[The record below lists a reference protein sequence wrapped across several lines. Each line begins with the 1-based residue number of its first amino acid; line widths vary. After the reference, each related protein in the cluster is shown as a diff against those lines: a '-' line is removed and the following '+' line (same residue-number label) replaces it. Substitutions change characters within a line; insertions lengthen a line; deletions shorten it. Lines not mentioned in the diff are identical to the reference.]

1 MRGRND
7 SVRRVSGLALPVV
20 VVAIAAAPAAAR
32 AESQDVVATHT
43 AIVAGYALARA
54 AVATIPV
61 AQSRVESFD
70 RRLASECPDVGAGAP
85 ETEASWPIT
94 HEVAVALWSI
104 AYGSA
109 AGPIRKF
116 ARAIAPLRWTNARL
130 DRAVHRFAAA
140 VSALAAIRLPDLCGD
155 VRAWAATGF
164 TSIPRGVAELD
175 EHVESLELPEIPWKL
190 AAPYVSGGDQ
200 KLVAYIKHALTRVA
214 EAEFTLGQKD
224 WYQVLETL
232 GLPP

>member
-1 MRGRND
+1 MTRFATIC
-7 SVRRVSGLALPVV
+7 RRTLGVPIALLVLAALPAPALAGSEDIASTRA
-20 VVAIAAAPAAAR
+20 AIA
-32 AESQDVVATHT
+32 
-43 AIVAGYALARA
+43 AGYALAHA

-61 AQSRVESFD
+61 AQSRIESFD
-70 RRLASECPDVGAGAP
+70 RKLAMECPNVGAGAP

-109 AGPIRKF
+109 SGPIERF
-116 ARAIAPLRWTNARL
+116 ARTIVPLRWTNTRL
-130 DRAVHRFAAA
+130 DRAVHGFAAA
-140 VSALAAIRLPDLCGD
+140 LTRLATTRLPDLCSE

-164 TSIPRGVAELD
+164 SSIPRQVTELD

-190 AAPYVSGGDQ
+190 AAPYLRGRDGSV
-200 KLVAYIKHALTRVA
+200 VAYIKRAEMKVA
-214 EAEFTLGQKD
+214 EAEFMLGQKD

>member
-1 MRGRND
+1 MVGRR
-7 SVRRVSGLALPVV
+7 SLGLQLVV
-20 VVAIAAAPAAAR
+20 LAVVTAPAPALAS
-32 AESQDVVATHT
+32 SQDVASTHS

-61 AQSRVESFD
+61 AQSRIESFN
-70 RRLASECPDVGAGAP
+70 RMLATECPNVGAGAP

-109 AGPIRKF
+109 SGPIEKF
-116 ARAIAPLRWTNARL
+116 ARAIEPLRWTNARL
-130 DRAVHRFAAA
+130 DRAVHGFAAA
-140 VSALAAIRLPDLCGD
+140 LTRLATIRLPDLCGE

-164 TSIPRGVAELD
+164 TSVPRRVTELD
-175 EHVESLELPEIPWKL
+175 EHVESLELPDIPWKL
-190 AAPYVSGGDQ
+190 VAPYVRGRDGS
-200 KLVAYIKHALTRVA
+200 LVVYIKRAVLKVA
-214 EAEFTLGQKD
+214 EAEFMLGQKD

-232 GLPP
+232 GVPP